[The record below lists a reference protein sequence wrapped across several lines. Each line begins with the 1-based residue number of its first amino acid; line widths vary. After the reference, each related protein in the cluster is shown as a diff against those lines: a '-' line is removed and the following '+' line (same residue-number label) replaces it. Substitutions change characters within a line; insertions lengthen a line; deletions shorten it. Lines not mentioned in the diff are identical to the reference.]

1 MDGSL
6 RPRKYQLEAARWALS
21 RRRATICMPTGTGK
35 TLVAGLW
42 IRGLPKGASERVLVL
57 EPTRFLVEQVARF
70 FRERMRLDAAPL
82 HGSLPRVLRERA
94 ERARII
100 VATPEIVVHL
110 FREGRMNPGSFS
122 ALVVDECHHTTG
134 KDAYVEA
141 VRHLAH
147 VEYRLGL
154 SAFIP
159 RSRASHIESWIG
171 DIRCWGWDHPNLR
184 PYIPEWIGEVY
195 EAPFNPHE
203 GRLYKGLEK
212 LWEQASGSS
221 RMLLGM
227 ALRWMARDG
236 VDALRESVTN
246 SHRLRELVEPLEK
259 LMWSPSIRPAHK
271 WGSLERILEDHDPF
285 TKAIVF
291 IDRIVIARRVAE
303 LLSSQGFETTLLLG
317 RRRAPKQSL
326 DRARNPRTRIIV
338 STSAGEEGIDLPE
351 ADLLIVWSNTA
362 SPLRLVQ
369 RVGRLLRARDVKGGP
384 KWAVFIVTPE
394 TVDVDSLLDG
404 VVAARAAG
412 VDMSIDEETISHLL
426 ELSRRRRIL
435 ELLEKDPLPE
445 EVLARALSAP
455 PEKLKPHLRWLQSH
469 GIVSYIYTPFGRVYF
484 LPDQALLLRSKYSA
498 FLTPPQTRQEVT
510 IVCKNSGNLLRRAP
524 PQMLEQLLERSFKKR
539 RQCNGVKISVMTWR
553 GPSVFLKN
561 FSYEFPVW
569 SLELLRVLV
578 DNARAM
584 AAVS

>member
-1 MDGSL
+1 
-6 RPRKYQLEAARWALS
+6 
-21 RRRATICMPTGTGK
+21 MPTGTGK

-42 IRGLPKGASERVLVL
+42 IRGLPRGASERVLVL

-70 FRERMRLDAAPL
+70 FRERMGLDAAPL

-94 ERARII
+94 QRARII

-110 FREGRMNPGSFS
+110 FKEGRVDPASFS

-141 VRHLAH
+141 VKHLGH
-147 VEYRLGL
+147 IEYRLGL

-159 RSRASHIESWIG
+159 RSRASQIEGWIG

-195 EAPFNPHE
+195 EAPLNPVE
-203 GRLYKGLEK
+203 ERLYKGLEK
-212 LWEQASGSS
+212 LWEQASGTS

-236 VDALRESVTN
+236 VDALRESVSN
-246 SHRLRELVEPLEK
+246 SHRLRELVEPLGE
-259 LMWSPSIRPAHK
+259 LVWSPSIRPAHK
-271 WGSLERILEDHDPF
+271 WDSLERILEDHDLF

-291 IDRIVIARRVAE
+291 IDRIVIAMRVAQ
-303 LLSSQGFETTLLLG
+303 LLSSRGFETTLLLG
-317 RRRAPKQSL
+317 RRKAPKQSL
-326 DRARNPRTRIIV
+326 EQARDPRTRVIV

-369 RVGRLLRARDVKGGP
+369 RVGRLLRARDVRGGP

-412 VDMSIDEETISHLL
+412 IDMSIDEETISQLL
-426 ELSRRRRIL
+426 ELSRKRRIL
-435 ELLEKDPLPE
+435 EMLEREPLPE
-445 EVLARALSAP
+445 EVLARALSTPIA
-455 PEKLKPHLRWLQSH
+455 KLKPHLRWLQSH
-469 GIVSYIYTPFGRVYF
+469 GMVSYIYTPFGRVYF
-484 LPDQALLLRSKYSA
+484 IPDRAWLLRSKYSA
-498 FLTPPQTRQEVT
+498 FLTPPQSPQEITV
-510 IVCKNSGNLLRRAP
+510 VCKDSGNLFRKAP
-524 PQMLEQLLERSFKKR
+524 SHMLERLIDRVFKKR
-539 RQCNGVKISVMTWR
+539 RQCSGVKISVMTWR

-561 FSYEFPVW
+561 FSYEFPVG

-584 AAVS
+584 AAVSLGVTAE